1 MLDRVLLDANAILNA
16 AFVPQ
21 SWSRL
26 VVAKLVEQKK
36 ALFVGSRS
44 LGEAVTVARTMA
56 GDLGKRRD
64 PAVDIDQFIRH
75 VGAIEVHPSGD
86 LIEAVIPAHDHHVV
100 GEAITG
106 AATILTSDPQ
116 LWIACRAAGRRAVVP
131 LEALRFLDGMS
142 LATTAFGVAPGR
154 DRGSVF
160 ARVHPGNWAG
170 QKDVGQFTVAD
181 FPGRLWFHYCTRRRA
196 WVAEMPEVGRVTL
209 AAEIAPNVMQTVA
222 ISWEVGK
229 HLRLRVATIDA
240 PADIR
245 MRRPLGSDI
254 TEAATIGIH
263 ASHEHSWCGAINV
276 CVLNDRPV
284 GAKLWAKMR
293 APSPLTPNPYDD
305 DRLRRAIAALM
316 H

>member
-26 VVAKLVEQKK
+26 VVAKLVEQKR
-36 ALFVGSRS
+36 ALFVGSRA
-44 LGEAVTVARTMA
+44 LGEAVRVARTMA

-75 VGAIEVHPSGD
+75 VGAIEVHPAAD
-86 LIEAVIPAHDHHVV
+86 LIEAVISAHDHHVV
-100 GEAITG
+100 GEAITA
-106 AATILTSDPQ
+106 AATILTSDPE
-116 LWIACRAAGRRAVVP
+116 LWIGCRAAGRRAVVP
-131 LEALRFLDGMS
+131 LEALRFLAGMS
-142 LATTAFGVAPGR
+142 LQTTAFGVAPGR

-170 QKDVGQFTVAD
+170 RKDVGQFTVAD
-181 FPGRLWFHYCTRRRA
+181 FPGRLWFRYCTRKGE
-196 WVAEMPEVGRVTL
+196 WVADMPEVGRVTL
-209 AAEIAPNVMQTVA
+209 AAEIPPNVMQTVA
-222 ISWEVGK
+222 LSWEAGK

-240 PADIR
+240 PAEIR
-245 MRRPLGSDI
+245 MRRPLGRDI
-254 TEAATIGIH
+254 TESATIGID
-263 ASHEHSWCGAINV
+263 ANHEHSWNGAINV

-284 GAKLWAKMR
+284 GTKLWAKMR

-305 DRLRRAIAALM
+305 DRLRRAIATLIQ
-316 H
+316 

>member
-16 AFVPQ
+16 AFIPQ

-26 VVAKLVEQKK
+26 VVAKLVQQKK

-56 GDLGKRRD
+56 GDLGKRHD
-64 PAVDIDQFIRH
+64 PASDIDQFIRH
-75 VGAIEVHPSGD
+75 VGAIEVHPSVD
-86 LIEAVIPAHDHHVV
+86 PIEAAIPAHDHHVA
-100 GEAITG
+100 GEAITA
-106 AATILTSDPQ
+106 AATILTSDPE
-116 LWIACRAAGRRAVVP
+116 LWIGCRAAGRRAVVP
-131 LEALRFLDGMS
+131 LEALRVLDGMS
-142 LATTAFGVAPGR
+142 ISTTAFGVAPGR

-160 ARVHPGNWAG
+160 ARVYPSRWAG
-170 QKDVGQFTVAD
+170 RKDVGQFTVAD
-181 FPGRLWFHYCTRRRA
+181 FHGRLWLHYCTRSGA
-196 WVAEMPEVGRVTL
+196 WVAEMPEVGRLTL
-209 AAEIAPNVMQTVA
+209 AAEIAPDAMQTVA
-222 ISWEVGK
+222 VSWEVGK

-240 PADIR
+240 PAEMR

-254 TEAATIGIH
+254 TESATIGVN

-284 GAKLWAKMR
+284 GAKMWAKMR

-316 H
+316 S